1 MAIID
6 RGEAHKKRSD
16 RRKRLISNVSLI
28 SFRLLSI
35 VSVNETQVMAHIS
48 GVMSQIEAIACDWD
62 GGE

>member
-6 RGEAHKKRSD
+6 RGEATKREAID
-16 RRKRLISNVSLI
+16 ERLISNVSLI

-48 GVMSQIEAIACDWD
+48 GVMSQIEAIVCDWD